1 MRPSKIIIILIRLP
15 AKSYGMKHHLKID
28 LEKYCTMSSVA
39 LIAPMDGV
47 PMATT
52 IGAYFANMNPTG
64 SPSGNGVRSSNR
76 AVFYPLSALEPIKA
90 FLAQTALRFR

>member
-1 MRPSKIIIILIRLP
+1 VIPLIRITGRGMRPSKIIIILIRLP

-76 AVFYPLSALEPIKA
+76 AVLPALG
-90 FLAQTALRFR
+90 TRTH